1 MNNKW
6 FFSTK
11 WRHPSS
17 LLAGLL
23 VLVSFHLSLFNS
35 DRCCCCCILNYF
47 VFEAMGDVIT
57 VLEHP
62 LHPWSS
68 RGMRM
73 RRLCK
78 RFLSP
83 PTSFL
88 KISAVSSFSHSLHT
102 RHRGLWKVSSKDIK
116 RMSHGKPEQSFFF
129 FLLQGLTS
137 YLRHHSTHTKN
148 LNSQWNSLSLLKELI
163 IWKFKAGEA
172 DLWLSMPCHGAL
184 TQTDLKEKALKKKSG
199 PH

>member
-1 MNNKW
+1 MTCDPKPEFIYLNVCKATCSIMLRVYFAHVVKGTLKHTDSMFELHNHFLKKNEYFILVNNKW

-35 DRCCCCCILNYF
+35 DRCCCSCILNYF

-88 KISAVSSFSHSLHT
+88 KISAVSSFSHSLRT

-116 RMSHGKPEQSFFF
+116 RMSHWKPEQSFFF
-129 FLLQGLTS
+129 PPSRF
-137 YLRHHSTHTKN
+137 N
-148 LNSQWNSLSLLKELI
+148 LSLKT
-163 IWKFKAGEA
+163 
-172 DLWLSMPCHGAL
+172 S
-184 TQTDLKEKALKKKSG
+184 
-199 PH
+199 

>member
-1 MNNKW
+1 MLLKALWNILTVCSSCTTIFKKFFFFLNEYFILVNNKW

-35 DRCCCCCILNYF
+35 DRCCCSCILNYF

-88 KISAVSSFSHSLHT
+88 KISAVSSFSHSLRT

-116 RMSHGKPEQSFFF
+116 RMSHWKPEQSFFF
-129 FLLQGLTS
+129 PS
-137 YLRHHSTHTKN
+137 
-148 LNSQWNSLSLLKELI
+148 
-163 IWKFKAGEA
+163 FKV
-172 DLWLSMPCHGAL
+172 
-184 TQTDLKEKALKKKSG
+184 
-199 PH
+199 

>member
-1 MNNKW
+1 MLLKALWNILTVCSSCTTIFKKKKKEYFILMNNKW

-23 VLVSFHLSLFNS
+23 VLVSFHLLLFNS
-35 DRCCCCCILNYF
+35 DRCCCSCILNYF

-116 RMSHGKPEQSFFF
+116 RMSHWKPEQSFFF
-129 FLLQGLTS
+129 FPS
-137 YLRHHSTHTKN
+137 SRFN
-148 LNSQWNSLSLLKELI
+148 LSLKT
-163 IWKFKAGEA
+163 
-172 DLWLSMPCHGAL
+172 S
-184 TQTDLKEKALKKKSG
+184 
-199 PH
+199 